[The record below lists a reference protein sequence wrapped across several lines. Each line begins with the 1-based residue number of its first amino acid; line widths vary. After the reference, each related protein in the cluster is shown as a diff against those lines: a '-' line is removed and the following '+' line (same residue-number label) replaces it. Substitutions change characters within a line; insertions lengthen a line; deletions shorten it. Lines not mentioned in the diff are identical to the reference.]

1 MAEVGDDV
9 LESGTRL
16 EKNEGVGFVWVG
28 GFLEDVEYCYAGFW
42 RFLVSRGGERKEKKK
57 RHYMGVLKLRPQ
69 TARPPVL
76 VDLDLK

>member
-16 EKNEGVGFVWVG
+16 QKDEGVGFVWVR
-28 GFLEDVEYCYAGFW
+28 GFLEDVKYGYAGW
-42 RFLVSRGGERKEKKK
+42 IWKVQCGGKKGEK
-57 RHYMGVLKLRPQ
+57 RTYMGVLKLRPQ

-76 VDLDLK
+76 VDLALK